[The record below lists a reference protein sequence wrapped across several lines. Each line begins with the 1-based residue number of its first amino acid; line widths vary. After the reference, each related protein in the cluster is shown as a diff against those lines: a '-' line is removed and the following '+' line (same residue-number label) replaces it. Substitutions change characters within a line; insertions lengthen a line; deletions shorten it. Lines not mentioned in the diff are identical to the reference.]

1 MGHHQ
6 VYQFMKNVN
15 PRIIGEKWIERI
27 FEGLRAENFPNLY
40 IQESQQ
46 SPRREN
52 TKRSTLRHNKTIKRQ
67 GDDLESS
74 MREVNRHV

>member
-1 MGHHQ
+1 M
-6 VYQFMKNVN
+6 YNVN
-15 PRIIGEKWIERI
+15 PRRRGEKGIERI

-52 TKRSTLRHNKTIKRQ
+52 TKRSTLRRNKTIKRQ
-67 GDDLESS
+67 GDSLESS
-74 MREVNRHV
+74 KRGVKCYVQGVHNKINK